1 MICPNCGNKN
11 KTDVKFC
18 SKCGKKLIT
27 KDNDDFFDVEKTNCS
42 QKKSK
47 KKLWIGICS
56 IVILFIVLITV
67 VFYLPLK
74 STTTNFE
81 KSSILYNGS
90 DEYYLSG
97 YGAFLLGDDGSVS
110 QVKSNYDSSDEDSN
124 LSVDINKSVFDGKI
138 LFAQENGTTTELYKF
153 KVDGNDTV
161 KKEVWVDENT
171 LINSVVVTEKNN
183 SISQKRYT
191 GNMQYWQLDGNY
203 IYFIY
208 LPGIEYINN
217 EQNIAYHLGRINID
231 GTNIEFVNNEI
242 ASTYAIKDGWIY
254 YYDNGY
260 TYDESTSDGYYYDYD
275 RAGIYRMKTD
285 GSQKELLYDD
295 FETDE
300 NDTRTKIT
308 YCDRMNVYGDYIYFI
323 DYSKNG
329 KSRVCRMK
337 IDGSGLE
344 CVSQN
349 GAYSY
354 TVDTENNKLYY
365 SSGIFGLTQIEP
377 KTIYEVDISNKIESE
392 LFKYGRFNQPEF
404 YVYNDYLY
412 FTSSQFLPGNSAES
426 PGVCGMR
433 YNLNNK
439 TMQSL
444 YGYTESNFEFNE
456 YGIIDHTVVTS
467 DYYWDKAKCYS
478 GCY

>member
-18 SKCGKKLIT
+18 SKCGNKLIT

-47 KKLWIGICS
+47 KKLWICICS
-56 IVILFIVLITV
+56 IVILFIVLITF
-67 VFYLPLK
+67 VFYLSLK

-110 QVKSNYDSSDEDSN
+110 QVKSNYDSSDEHSN

-242 ASTYAIKDGWIY
+242 ASTYAVKDGWIY

-260 TYDESTSDGYYYDYD
+260 RYDKSASKQYYDYD
-275 RAGIYRMKTD
+275 RIGIYKMKSD
-285 GSQKELLYDD
+285 GTQKQLLYNN

-300 NDTRTKIT
+300 NDPRTNIT
-308 YCDRMNVYGDYIYFI
+308 YCDKMSIFDEYIYFI
-323 DYSKNG
+323 DYSKKG

-337 IDGSGLE
+337 TDGTSME
-344 CVSQN
+344 YISQY
-349 GAYSY
+349 GAFSY
-354 TVDTENNKLYY
+354 TLNIKNDNLYY
-365 SSGIFGLTQIEP
+365 ATGQFGYVQTEAR
-377 KTIYEVDISNKIESE
+377 TIYEVSIKDNHETE
-392 LFKYGRFNQPEF
+392 LFKYNTTGYPEF
-404 YVYNDYLY
+404 SYYGNYLY
-412 FTSSQFLPGNSAES
+412 FTSSQFSPGNSAES

-444 YGYTESNFEFNE
+444 YGYIESNFEFNE
-456 YGIIDHTVVTS
+456 YGIIDHIVGTS

-478 GCY
+478 DCY